1 MRLDKVSDD
10 GEVVR
15 LRCVGTVQL
24 EGQADPLESLL
35 GEAGYSKRVLL
46 DLSAVDMIDSSGFSW
61 LLTNHARCAR
71 SGGMLVP
78 YAPSPRVAEAMRAL
92 GLKRI
97 LPVAADDAEARAI
110 AGGRD

>member
-1 MRLDKVSDD
+1 MRLEKVSDD
-10 GEVVR
+10 GSVIC
-15 LRCVGTVQL
+15 LRCVGPVQL
-24 EGQADPLESLL
+24 EGQADPMEALL
-35 GEAGYSKRVLL
+35 GKNGYARAVLL

-61 LLTNHARCAR
+61 LLTNHARFAR

-78 YAPSPRVAEAMRAL
+78 YAPLPRVAEAMRVL
-92 GLKRI
+92 GLWRI